1 MVLPT
6 RESIPDRLTF
16 CLNENMKT
24 KKKYPMNGPSLQAQ
38 IWMERPRFYRN
49 ELLAYFKTATNV
61 TRPETRAI
69 LDLP

>member
-1 MVLPT
+1 
-6 RESIPDRLTF
+6 
-16 CLNENMKT
+16 MKT
-24 KKKYPMNGPSLQAQ
+24 KKRYPMNGPSLQAQ